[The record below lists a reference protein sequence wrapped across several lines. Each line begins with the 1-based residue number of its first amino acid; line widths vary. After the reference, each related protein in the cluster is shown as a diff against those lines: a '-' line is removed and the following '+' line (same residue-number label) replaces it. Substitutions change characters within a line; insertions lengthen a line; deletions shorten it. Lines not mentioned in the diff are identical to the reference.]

1 MGKRFQ
7 ERFGRV
13 PDHNGFKGY
22 IGAHLIKAA
31 AERVGA
37 LDQAKI
43 RDCLHNNLF
52 TAADE
57 PGLLMDTYVDEKG
70 DADRP
75 SFIVEVKE
83 PEVAGGEGPSPAGR
97 TLHQAG
103 LPLAGL
109 GSRPAPAR
117 DRSAA
122 APGSRLAL
130 SRGSTLRRPPF
141 APRPR
146 RGGPRASPASAA
158 RAPDVTDFLQL
169 LVAGVSIG
177 SIYAMT
183 AIGFVLLW
191 QTSNTI
197 NFAQGEFV
205 VLPAFAMVL
214 FWVILK
220 LPFGV
225 ALLATVLVST
235 LLLGFGVRKLLVAR
249 LLQAGVLPLVIATI
263 GLSLLIRYSLQQFWT
278 PLALPFPALFPRVPM
293 QLGTVLLAWEE
304 IMNVVFAGAVI
315 GALQL
320 FITRTKLGWAMQ
332 AVAQNRTLASV
343 LGIDVG
349 RLVTI
354 TFVLNAALTALAA
367 ILIAPVYL
375 VKYDIGIG
383 LGLKAFYAAI
393 IGGFNQMRGALLG
406 GLLVGIVETLSAAY
420 ISGQFRDAAVLAILV
435 AVLLWK
441 PEGLWG
447 VKEEWAS

>member
-1 MGKRFQ
+1 
-7 ERFGRV
+7 
-13 PDHNGFKGY
+13 
-22 IGAHLIKAA
+22 
-31 AERVGA
+31 
-37 LDQAKI
+37 
-43 RDCLHNNLF
+43 
-52 TAADE
+52 
-57 PGLLMDTYVDEKG
+57 
-70 DADRP
+70 
-75 SFIVEVKE
+75 
-83 PEVAGGEGPSPAGR
+83 
-97 TLHQAG
+97 
-103 LPLAGL
+103 
-109 GSRPAPAR
+109 
-117 DRSAA
+117 
-122 APGSRLAL
+122 
-130 SRGSTLRRPPF
+130 
-141 APRPR
+141 
-146 RGGPRASPASAA
+146 
-158 RAPDVTDFLQL
+158 VTDLVQL

-214 FWVILK
+214 FWMILK
-220 LPFGV
+220 LPFAV
-225 ALLATVLVST
+225 ALVATVLVST
-235 LLLGFGVRKLLVAR
+235 LFLGFGVRKLLVAR

-278 PLALPFPALFPRVPM
+278 PLALPFPALFPRAPM
-293 QLGTVLLAWEE
+293 QLGSVLLAWEE

-332 AVAQNRTLASV
+332 AVAQNRTLATV

-349 RLVTI
+349 RLVTL